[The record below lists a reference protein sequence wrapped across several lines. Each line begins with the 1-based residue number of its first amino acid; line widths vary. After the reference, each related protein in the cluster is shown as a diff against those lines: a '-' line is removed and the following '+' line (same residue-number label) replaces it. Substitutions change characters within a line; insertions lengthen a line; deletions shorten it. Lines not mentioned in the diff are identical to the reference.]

1 MHETCYGCKPKPI
14 LTDFKISK
22 IELRCTDEHE
32 GKIQCSDDH
41 ECKLQNKGWNCM
53 NVKTTKVV
61 QENMNANTN
70 KILFKINGHA
80 Y

>member
-1 MHETCYGCKPKPI
+1 
-14 LTDFKISK
+14 
-22 IELRCTDEHE
+22 
-32 GKIQCSDDH
+32 
-41 ECKLQNKGWNCM
+41 M